1 MLKIIYIYI
10 NIYSLMQAE
19 LMACTVYT
27 NYDHRY
33 KFMNHIFPQTQEV
46 NYYCDLAQKLL
57 SLARLLFCFCGTQ
70 IKTF

>member
-1 MLKIIYIYI
+1 
-10 NIYSLMQAE
+10 MQAE

-57 SLARLLFCFCGTQ
+57 SLARLLFCFLRYTNKDFLVCLP
-70 IKTF
+70 